1 MKSVCITERAYAKL
15 NLSLR
20 VVDKLPNKFH
30 SIQSHVTFL
39 PELFD
44 TLHIKKSTKNIVKLR
59 AAPIDSIPKIFQ
71 TNKG

>member
-1 MKSVCITERAYAKL
+1 MKSVCITEKAYAKL

-20 VVDKLPNKFH
+20 IVDKLPNKFH

-44 TLHIKKSTKNIVKLR
+44 TLHIKKSTKTQAYNFFSLIK
-59 AAPIDSIPKIFQ
+59 
-71 TNKG
+71 KGFLPYFNAFL